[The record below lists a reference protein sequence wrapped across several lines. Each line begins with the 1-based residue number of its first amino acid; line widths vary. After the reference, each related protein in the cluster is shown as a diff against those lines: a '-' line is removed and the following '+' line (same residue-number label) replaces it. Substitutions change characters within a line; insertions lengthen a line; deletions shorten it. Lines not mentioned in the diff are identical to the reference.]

1 MSNEWD
7 EYAQDWNTDK
17 SVQDYAKKV
26 FDELNLV
33 RSPKNLRIL
42 DFGCGT
48 GSLSELLNPEAKNI
62 VAIDSSS
69 KMIELLNEKSLD
81 NVRTITNVLNEVL
94 IQNDPKL
101 NKKFDLIVASSVCS
115 FLPNYEETL
124 FLLKSLLNKDGIFM
138 QWDWLA
144 KDENQDTGLTKKRV
158 QEALSGAD
166 FKDIDITVPFIMNS
180 SKGSMS
186 VVMGLGKN

>member
-1 MSNEWD
+1 MKNEWD

-26 FDELNLV
+26 FDELKLIT
-33 RSPKNLRIL
+33 SPKDLRIL

-48 GSLSELLNPEAKNI
+48 GSLTSLLSPEAKNI

-69 KMIELLNEKSLD
+69 KMIELLNKKSLD
-81 NVRTITNVLNEVL
+81 NVNSISSILNEEL
-94 IQNDPKL
+94 IQSDSRL
-101 NKKFDLIVASSVCS
+101 NKKFDLILASSVCS

-124 FLLKSLLNKDGIFM
+124 HLLKSLLNKDGIFM

-144 KDENQDTGLTKKRV
+144 KDENQDTGLTRTRV
-158 QEALSGAD
+158 KVALESAK
-166 FKDIDITVPFIMNS
+166 FNNIDITVPFIMNS

-186 VVMGLGKN
+186 VVMGVGKN